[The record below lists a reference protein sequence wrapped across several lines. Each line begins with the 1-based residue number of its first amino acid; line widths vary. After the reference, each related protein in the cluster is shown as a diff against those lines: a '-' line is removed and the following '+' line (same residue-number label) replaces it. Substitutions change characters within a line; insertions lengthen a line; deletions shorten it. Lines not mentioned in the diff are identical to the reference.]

1 MIQCT
6 FLRIVNMKLDEVAR
20 LAGVSRTTASYVING
35 KAEQHRISQATQ
47 DKVMAVVKAHNYQ
60 PDRQAAA
67 LRGALSHTF
76 GLIVPD
82 LDNPSYARLAKL
94 LESQARQAGF
104 QLLITCSDDDADT
117 ERELAMMLK
126 GRRVDALIVASC
138 LPPEESFYLRLH
150 QDIPVIGV
158 DRSLPSPLISVSS
171 ENRASAFRLAQT
183 LATPELEQVWLVS
196 AAPGLGVSLER
207 EQGFIRAL
215 ESSGVPYQVLYGD
228 RFDRQTA
235 FRLLNELEDVDWQ
248 HPQAIVTT
256 AFVLLEG
263 VLDYFY
269 QYEARLPSRLKLGT
283 FGDHRLLDFMST
295 PISTVAQ
302 DHHMVAQQVL
312 TLTLDAVRGNYRSG
326 HYPIPRILHRRDKA
340 ER

>member
-1 MIQCT
+1 
-6 FLRIVNMKLDEVAR
+6 MKLDEVAR

-82 LDNPSYARLAKL
+82 LENPSYARMAKL
-94 LESQARQAGF
+94 LEWQARQAGF
-104 QLLITCSDDDADT
+104 QLLVTCSDDEPQT
-117 ERELAMMLK
+117 EKDLAMMLK

-138 LPPEESFYLRLH
+138 LPLEDDFYLRLH
-150 QDIPVIGV
+150 QDLPVIGV
-158 DRSLPSPLISVSS
+158 DRSLPAPLIYVSS
-171 ENRASAFRLAQT
+171 ENKASSFRLTQT
-183 LATPELEQVWLVS
+183 LACAELEQAWLIA
-196 AAPGLGVSLER
+196 AAPDLGISLER
-207 EQGFIRAL
+207 EQGFVKAL
-215 ESSGVPYQVLYGD
+215 EKTGVPYQVLYGE
-228 RFDRQTA
+228 RFERQTA
-235 FRLLNELEDVDWQ
+235 FRLLTELDPIDW
-248 HPQAIVTT
+248 HRPQAIVTT

-269 QYEARLPSRLKLGT
+269 QHEAQLPPRLRLGT
-283 FGDHRLLDFMST
+283 FGDHRLLDFLSS
-295 PISTVAQ
+295 PINTIAQ
-302 DHHMVAQQVL
+302 DHHILTQQVL

-326 HYPIPRILHRRDKA
+326 HYPIPRILHKR
-340 ER
+340 

>member
-1 MIQCT
+1 
-6 FLRIVNMKLDEVAR
+6 MKLDEVAR

-94 LESQARQAGF
+94 LEWQARQAGF
-104 QLLITCSDDDADT
+104 QLLITCSDDEPET
-117 ERELAMMLK
+117 ERDLAMMLK

-138 LPPEESFYLRLH
+138 LPVEDNFYLQLNRDL
-150 QDIPVIGV
+150 PVIGV
-158 DRSLPSPLISVSS
+158 DRSLPSPLIYISS
-171 ENRASAFRLAQT
+171 ENKASSFRLSQT
-183 LATPELEQVWLVS
+183 LAASDLEMAWLVS
-196 AAPGLGVSLER
+196 AAPNLGVSLER
-207 EQGFIRAL
+207 EQGFIKAM
-215 ESSGVPYQVLYGD
+215 ESSGVPYQVLYGE
-228 RFDRQTA
+228 RFERQTA
-235 FRLLNELEDVDWQ
+235 FRLLNELDHVDWQ
-248 HPQAIVTT
+248 RPQAIVTT

-269 QYEARLPSRLKLGT
+269 QYEAQIPPMLRLGT
-283 FGDHRLLDFMST
+283 FGDHRLLDFLSS
-295 PISTVAQ
+295 PINTMAQ
-302 DHHMVAQQVL
+302 DHHLVTQQVL
-312 TLTLDAVRGNYRSG
+312 SLTLDAVRGNYRSG
-326 HYPIPRILHRRDKA
+326 HYPIPRILHRR
-340 ER
+340 